1 MGFGHVLGTV
11 LLLIAG
17 TLALGMVL
25 FYQQNFQFERAQSS
39 PQQLGFARARAVQF
53 TSEDGYRAYAWI
65 VPPQEYRSIIFYFGG
80 NYTSADESF
89 ARVSAYHDAGYGVAM
104 LFYRGMPEA
113 GGKPSE
119 KALMMDARALYDR
132 LDTLLG
138 NVVPPERRVV
148 HGFSLGSAVASHLA
162 TERPVA
168 AVVLEATFTRLC
180 EYFSRRYRG
189 APMCWLMWKDRFP
202 IINWIGRINAPL
214 LVVHGGADNTLPV
227 EWARNLFAAA
237 REPKTFRLYERAS
250 HADLPH
256 FGMMKDAVAFVG
268 AHAPPER
275 RAPAHPAGQAGNN

>member
-1 MGFGHVLGTV
+1 MGVGQILGTI

-25 FYQQNFQFERAQSS
+25 FYRQNFQFERAQSS
-39 PQQLGFARARAVQF
+39 LQELGFTRARAVQF
-53 TSEDGYRAYAWI
+53 TSEDGYRAHAWI
-65 VPPQEYRSIIFYFGG
+65 VPPQGQRPVILYFGG
-80 NYTSADESF
+80 NYTSADGSF
-89 ARVSAYHDAGYGVAM
+89 SRVSAYHDAGYGVAM
-104 LFYRGMPEA
+104 LLYRGMPED

-138 NVVPPERRVV
+138 EVVPAERRVV

-168 AVVLEATFTRLC
+168 AVILEATFARLC

-189 APMCWLMWKDRFP
+189 APLCWLMWKDRFSA
-202 IINWIGRINAPL
+202 INWIGRINAPL
-214 LVVHGGADNTLPV
+214 LVVHGAADKTLPV
-227 EWARNLFAAA
+227 EWARTLFAHAK
-237 REPKTFRLYERAS
+237 EPKTFRLYEGAG
-250 HADLPH
+250 HADLSR

-268 AHAPPER
+268 AHTPLLPER
-275 RAPAHPAGQAGNN
+275 HAPAPPAGQGG